1 MQSRYDRCPNCMQ
14 ALPGN
19 DDVCPHCGFEIS
31 RYEEKKNCLRPFT
44 VLQNKYMLGRV
55 IGVGGFGITYIG
67 WDLNLQTYI
76 AIKEYFPDSIAGR
89 DTSTAPENTQVLP
102 MDEKKDTYDKGLKR
116 YVEEAQSLSKFYQLQ
131 GIVSVKDFFYENNT
145 GYIVME
151 YINGIN
157 LKEFLNNYGGKLSE
171 MTVLNL
177 MKPVLESLYQ
187 VHNAGVV
194 HRDIS
199 PDNIMVDR
207 DNRIKLIDF
216 GSARGTSSETDKTFT
231 VILKHGYAPSEQ
243 YYAKGNQGPWTDIYS
258 LCATMYKM
266 LTGQLPP
273 NSIERMEKD
282 EYVSPSAW
290 GVSVSPRTEA
300 VLAKGL
306 AVRAADRYQNL
317 GQMLNDLYGNTPVN
331 MIYPV
336 APVPLSPYGAPVSMT
351 QQSMHL
357 SMEPMM
363 SSDVPADA
371 KRRNRLGIIIGC
383 IIAAIAVIAVV
394 LVLVIGKDD
403 KDKEKDIKTAEKTTE
418 DTNTDTEDDTTEN
431 TEEPE
436 TDITAYEWPEELS
449 DDWRDYQIRIDG
461 TIYQFPIPY
470 SEWSEKGWEAGNL
483 PTYLAGNGSE
493 YVYFEKDGIT
503 LIAGLYNYNLNETLA
518 EECYIIGINL
528 DREDIPGTVEIE
540 LASGVMMNVSTI
552 NDIKLAFGAPENV
565 YESESYNYT
574 ALDYAGDDYEDGI
587 ELEVDGETGTLSNI
601 IIINTAVPDSVSI
614 SPSDISAEAP
624 SINSLYFAPDGPS
637 ADRLDN
643 IITVDGVHYQL
654 PVPVS
659 VFIENG
665 WKLDTAA
672 PDYLAGY
679 SSDWTYL
686 EKEGNKI
693 AVGIDNFTANAILP
707 VHAYVTEIEVEDGYC
722 SYDVVFPGGLTL
734 GMTGDDI
741 VAVYGDLEED
751 FSVNE
756 YSYSNSYS
764 LWYSDDNGYISVYG
778 YQNNETGKIDSYSY
792 SYSIYSDYFEQ

>member
-89 DTSTAPENTQVLP
+89 DTSMTPENTQVLP
-102 MDEKKDTYDKGLKR
+102 MDEKKETYDKGLKR

-171 MTVLNL
+171 TTVLNL

-187 VHNAGVV
+187 VHNSGVI

-216 GSARGTSSETDKTFT
+216 GSARGSSSETDKTFT

-282 EYVSPSAW
+282 EYVAPSAW

-300 VLAKGL
+300 VLARGL

-317 GQMLNDLYGNTPVN
+317 GQMLNDLYGSTPVN
-331 MIYPV
+331 MIYPA
-336 APVPLSPYGAPVSMT
+336 APVPAAAYGTPMSVT

-357 SMEPMM
+357 SMEPVM
-363 SSDVPADA
+363 SSDVPDEA

-383 IIAAIAVIAVV
+383 IIAAIAVMAIV
-394 LVLVIGKDD
+394 LVLVFGKDD
-403 KDKEKDIKTAEKTTE
+403 KEKERKKKTEENTTE
-418 DTNTDTEDDTTEN
+418 DIKPDTEEDTTES
-431 TEEPE
+431 TEDEDE
-436 TDITAYEWPEELS
+436 DISAYEWPEELS
-449 DDWRDYQIRIDG
+449 DDWRDYQISINK
-461 TIYQFPIPY
+461 TIYRFPIPY
-470 SEWSEKGWEAGNL
+470 SEWYAQGWKADGL
-483 PTYLAGNGSE
+483 PTHIAGNGTE
-493 YVYFEKDGIT
+493 YAYFEKDGIT
-503 LIAGLYNYNLNETLA
+503 LIAGLYNYNLNETPV
-518 EECYIIGINL
+518 EECYIIGVNIDN
-528 DREDIPGTVEIE
+528 EDIYGTVDIE
-540 LASGVMMNVSTI
+540 VASGIKMNVSTI
-552 NDIKLAFGAPENV
+552 EDIKLAFGAPDNV

-574 ALDYAGDDYEDGI
+574 TLDYVGDEYEDGI
-587 ELEVDGETGTLSNI
+587 ELEVDGETGTISCI
-601 IIINTAVPDSVSI
+601 TIINTAVPDSVNI
-614 SPSDISAEAP
+614 SPSDIITEEP
-624 SINSLYFAPDGPS
+624 SINSLYAAPDGPS
-637 ADRLDN
+637 TDRLDN
-643 IITVDGVHYQL
+643 IITVDGVSYQL
-654 PVPVS
+654 PVPIS

-672 PDYLAGY
+672 PEYLTGY
-679 SSDWTYL
+679 SYDSTYL
-686 EKEGNKI
+686 EKEGNRI
-693 AVGIDNFTANAILP
+693 EVGIENFTANAILP
-707 VHAYVTEIEVEDGYC
+707 VYAYVTEISVEEGYC
-722 SYDVVFPGGLTL
+722 SYDVVFPGGLSI

-741 VAVYGDLEED
+741 VAVYGDMVDD

-764 LWYSDDNGYISVYG
+764 LWYYEDDGYIYIYG
-778 YQNNETGKIDSYSY
+778 YQDNETGKIDSYSY
-792 SYSIYSDYFEQ
+792 NYSIDKDYFEQ